1 MAFSAQEAR
10 AQLDRLRVVLDGLS
24 LKYVEIEPRMT
35 AVGLAV
41 AFGDAE
47 FSVLSISGGN
57 SSYVYVTAG
66 ALKDVSHEKLQILE
80 VCNDYVADRAEVPV
94 YLHDADIGWDVLAQA
109 THPVELY
116 VDVPAYFGL
125 ILRAVPNAAIGVRQ
139 ALGAKGVAGE
149 PYKFSE
155 QDLNR
160 LFITSVF

>member
-94 YLHDADIGWDVLAQA
+94 YLHDADIGWDVLA
-109 THPVELY
+109 LY